1 MSNWTEEVKKISL
14 MKNVN
19 FLIYRKFPSVP
30 SWSIP
35 FCLPQVWPPI
45 QAGKENKAFLLKI
58 QKNTAITALSRSGY
72 SHLQLTFSKYLRG
85 GKRWGILVVKGASSP
100 LRWSLCTWKWSWA
113 ETSDQEQSRTGRWG
127 WQHRCHLQK
136 KEILEWGKTSPSV
149 FWQTQPWRAILW
161 FCCGWF
167 YSGLVFLMACVV
179 WLSIILLFWEKW
191 VCCNFSVE
199 TVKY

>member
-1 MSNWTEEVKKISL
+1 MLTFSFIGNFPVFPPDPSPSVYLKYDHLSKKGKRIKPICWKYKKI
-14 MKNVN
+14 
-19 FLIYRKFPSVP
+19 
-30 SWSIP
+30 
-35 FCLPQVWPPI
+35 
-45 QAGKENKAFLLKI
+45 
-58 QKNTAITALSRSGY
+58 TAITALSRSGY

-149 FWQTQPWRAILW
+149 FWQTQPWRAIL
-161 FCCGWF
+161 
-167 YSGLVFLMACVV
+167 
-179 WLSIILLFWEKW
+179 
-191 VCCNFSVE
+191 
-199 TVKY
+199 